1 MPIYENASFSA
12 QSLRKV
18 NRSGEIVFPISIHL
32 KPSQRASEGVFLE
45 VEDSNI
51 GSFLDDI
58 QSLRG
63 IALYL
68 YTLDP
73 ISIHLS
79 EPGPQFFAILSD
91 SYRYDGSAPYL
102 YTLDPTN
109 IHLSP
114 HILSP

>member
-1 MPIYENASFSA
+1 MPICENASFSA
-12 QSLRKV
+12 QSAGKV

-45 VEDSNI
+45 VEDSRI

-58 QSLRG
+58 QSLKG
-63 IALYL
+63 IAPQT
-68 YTLDP
+68 YTLGP

-79 EPGPQFFAILSD
+79 GPNSHFFAILSD
-91 SYRYDGSAPYL
+91 SYRYAGSAPYL